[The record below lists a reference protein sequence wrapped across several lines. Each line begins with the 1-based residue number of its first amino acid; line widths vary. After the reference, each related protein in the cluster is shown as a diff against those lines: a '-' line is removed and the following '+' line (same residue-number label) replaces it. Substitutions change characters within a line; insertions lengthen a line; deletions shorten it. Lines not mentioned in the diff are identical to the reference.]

1 MYRQSY
7 SESYNFHLH
16 TKWALFTHVLYIHTN
31 VDRCMQHTVNSMQ
44 VKVQREKKRRTLF
57 PRVISTTWHSIR
69 HEFWYIF
76 YLTFY
81 LAFWVRERDR
91 QTEGSWWPW
100 HSPSWRKNQ
109 PRSLQRSKRSTGRAS
124 VLWAPFW
131 KTCKRKRWGRWKI
144 KSIRPRPFWAIK
156 HPSHP
161 TLFWGIVV
169 PGHSFSLWNFVFNC
183 WAHATLE
190 HRIP

>member
-1 MYRQSY
+1 MGFIYTCS
-7 SESYNFHLH
+7 
-16 TKWALFTHVLYIHTN
+16 IHTN

-44 VKVQREKKRRTLF
+44 VKVQREKKTTKI
-57 PRVISTTWHSIR
+57 ISSSNLH
-69 HEFWYIF
+69 H
-76 YLTFY
+76 LTFY
-81 LAFWVRERDR
+81 STWILIYILSDILSGILSERERERDR